1 MTESDIKKTLEEHIC
16 WLNDEGGRRA
26 DLRWADLRGANLRG
40 ANLRRANLRGADLS
54 RADLRWAD
62 LSGANLH
69 WANLRGADLSRADL
83 RGADLSGANLHWAN
97 LRGANLREANLD
109 FSVLPLWCG
118 SLNVKVDDRIVR
130 QLLYHVIRIAQVSS
144 LSQEL
149 KDALLSKAL
158 IKQANLFHRA
168 TDGGVEK
175 IEETLNASWET

>member
-26 DLRWADLRGANLRG
+26 DLSEANLRE
-40 ANLRRANLRGADLS
+40 ANLRRANLRRANLSGADLR
-54 RADLRWAD
+54 RADLSEAD
-62 LSGANLH
+62 LS
-69 WANLRGADLSRADL
+69 
-83 RGADLSGANLHWAN
+83 
-97 LRGANLREANLD
+97 EANLD

>member
-26 DLRWADLRGANLRG
+26 DLSE
-40 ANLRRANLRGADLS
+40 ANLRRANLSGADLR
-54 RADLRWAD
+54 RADLRRAD
-62 LSGANLH
+62 LS
-69 WANLRGADLSRADL
+69 
-83 RGADLSGANLHWAN
+83 
-97 LRGANLREANLD
+97 EANLD

>member
-26 DLRWADLRGANLRG
+26 DLSE
-40 ANLRRANLRGADLS
+40 ANLRRANLR
-54 RADLRWAD
+54 RAN
-62 LSGANLH
+62 LSG
-69 WANLRGADLSRADL
+69 ADL
-83 RGADLSGANLHWAN
+83 RGADLRRAD
-97 LRGANLREANLD
+97 LRRADLSEADLSEANLD

>member
-26 DLRWADLRGANLRG
+26 DLSEANLSGADLR
-40 ANLRRANLRGADLS
+40 
-54 RADLRWAD
+54 RADLRRAD
-62 LSGANLH
+62 LSE
-69 WANLRGADLSRADL
+69 ADLS
-83 RGADLSGANLHWAN
+83 
-97 LRGANLREANLD
+97 EANLD

>member
-26 DLRWADLRGANLRG
+26 DLSE
-40 ANLRRANLRGADLS
+40 ANLRRANLRRANLSGADLS
-54 RADLRWAD
+54 EAD
-62 LSGANLH
+62 LS
-69 WANLRGADLSRADL
+69 
-83 RGADLSGANLHWAN
+83 
-97 LRGANLREANLD
+97 EANLD

>member
-26 DLRWADLRGANLRG
+26 DLSE
-40 ANLRRANLRGADLS
+40 ANLRRANLRRANLSGADLR
-54 RADLRWAD
+54 RADL
-62 LSGANLH
+62 LS
-69 WANLRGADLSRADL
+69 
-83 RGADLSGANLHWAN
+83 
-97 LRGANLREANLD
+97 EANLD

-144 LSQEL
+144 LRQEL

>member
-26 DLRWADLRGANLRG
+26 DLSE
-40 ANLRRANLRGADLS
+40 ANLRRANLRRANLSGADLR
-54 RADLRWAD
+54 RADL
-62 LSGANLH
+62 S
-69 WANLRGADLSRADL
+69 
-83 RGADLSGANLHWAN
+83 
-97 LRGANLREANLD
+97 EANLD

>member
-26 DLRWADLRGANLRG
+26 DLSEANLSGADLRR
-40 ANLRRANLRGADLS
+40 ADLS
-54 RADLRWAD
+54 EAD
-62 LSGANLH
+62 LS
-69 WANLRGADLSRADL
+69 
-83 RGADLSGANLHWAN
+83 
-97 LRGANLREANLD
+97 EANLD

>member
-26 DLRWADLRGANLRG
+26 DLR
-40 ANLRRANLRGADLS
+40 
-54 RADLRWAD
+54 RADLRRAD
-62 LSGANLH
+62 LSE
-69 WANLRGADLSRADL
+69 ADLS
-83 RGADLSGANLHWAN
+83 
-97 LRGANLREANLD
+97 EANLD

>member
-26 DLRWADLRGANLRG
+26 DLSE
-40 ANLRRANLRGADLS
+40 ANLRRANLRRANLSGADLR
-54 RADLRWAD
+54 RADLRRAD
-62 LSGANLH
+62 LS
-69 WANLRGADLSRADL
+69 
-83 RGADLSGANLHWAN
+83 
-97 LRGANLREANLD
+97 EANLD

>member
-26 DLRWADLRGANLRG
+26 DLSE
-40 ANLRRANLRGADLS
+40 ADLS
-54 RADLRWAD
+54 
-62 LSGANLH
+62 
-69 WANLRGADLSRADL
+69 
-83 RGADLSGANLHWAN
+83 
-97 LRGANLREANLD
+97 EANLD

>member
-26 DLRWADLRGANLRG
+26 DLSE
-40 ANLRRANLRGADLS
+40 ANLRRANLRRADLSEANLRRANLRRANLSGADLR
-54 RADLRWAD
+54 RADLRRAD
-62 LSGANLH
+62 LS
-69 WANLRGADLSRADL
+69 
-83 RGADLSGANLHWAN
+83 
-97 LRGANLREANLD
+97 EANLD

>member
-26 DLRWADLRGANLRG
+26 DLSE
-40 ANLRRANLRGADLS
+40 ANLRRANLRRANLSGADLR
-54 RADLRWAD
+54 RADLRRAN
-62 LSGANLH
+62 LSGAD
-69 WANLRGADLSRADL
+69 LRRADL
-83 RGADLSGANLHWAN
+83 RRADLSEADLS
-97 LRGANLREANLD
+97 EANLD

>member
-26 DLRWADLRGANLRG
+26 DLSE
-40 ANLRRANLRGADLS
+40 ANLRRANLRRADLS
-54 RADLRWAD
+54 EAD
-62 LSGANLH
+62 LS
-69 WANLRGADLSRADL
+69 
-83 RGADLSGANLHWAN
+83 
-97 LRGANLREANLD
+97 EANLD

>member
-26 DLRWADLRGANLRG
+26 DLSE
-40 ANLRRANLRGADLS
+40 ANLRRANLR
-54 RADLRWAD
+54 RAN
-62 LSGANLH
+62 LSG
-69 WANLRGADLSRADL
+69 ADL
-83 RGADLSGANLHWAN
+83 RGADLRRAD
-97 LRGANLREANLD
+97 LRRADLSEANLD

>member
-1 MTESDIKKTLEEHIC
+1 MTESNIKKTLEEHIC

-26 DLRWADLRGANLRG
+26 DLSGANLSGTDLRGADLRGADLRG
-40 ANLRRANLRGADLS
+40 
-54 RADLRWAD
+54 
-62 LSGANLH
+62 
-69 WANLRGADLSRADL
+69 ADL
-83 RGADLSGANLHWAN
+83 RGADLSGANLS
-97 LRGANLREANLD
+97 GADLREANLD
-109 FSVLPLWCG
+109 FSVLLLWCG

-168 TDGGVEK
+168 TDGDVEK
-175 IEETLNASWET
+175 IEETLNASWEI

>member
-26 DLRWADLRGANLRG
+26 DLSGAN
-40 ANLRRANLRGADLS
+40 
-54 RADLRWAD
+54 LRWAD
-62 LSGANLH
+62 LSGA
-69 WANLRGADLSRADL
+69 DL
-83 RGADLSGANLHWAN
+83 READLSGANLSGAN
-97 LRGANLREANLD
+97 LSGANLSGADLRGANLREANLD
-109 FSVLPLWCG
+109 FSVLLLSCD

-168 TDGGVEK
+168 TDGDVDK

>member
-26 DLRWADLRGANLRG
+26 DLSE
-40 ANLRRANLRGADLS
+40 ANLRRANLRRANLSGADLR
-54 RADLRWAD
+54 RADLR
-62 LSGANLH
+62 
-69 WANLRGADLSRADL
+69 RADL
-83 RGADLSGANLHWAN
+83 RRADLSEADLS
-97 LRGANLREANLD
+97 EANLD

>member
-26 DLRWADLRGANLRG
+26 DLSEANLPR
-40 ANLRRANLRGADLS
+40 ANLRRANLSGADLR
-54 RADLRWAD
+54 RADLSEAD
-62 LSGANLH
+62 LS
-69 WANLRGADLSRADL
+69 
-83 RGADLSGANLHWAN
+83 
-97 LRGANLREANLD
+97 EANLD

>member
-26 DLRWADLRGANLRG
+26 DLSE
-40 ANLRRANLRGADLS
+40 ANLRRANLR
-54 RADLRWAD
+54 RADLRRAD
-62 LSGANLH
+62 LSE
-69 WANLRGADLSRADL
+69 ADLS
-83 RGADLSGANLHWAN
+83 
-97 LRGANLREANLD
+97 EANLD

>member
-26 DLRWADLRGANLRG
+26 DLSE
-40 ANLRRANLRGADLS
+40 ANLRRANLRRANLRRANLSGADLR
-54 RADLRWAD
+54 RADLRRAD
-62 LSGANLH
+62 LSE
-69 WANLRGADLSRADL
+69 ADLS
-83 RGADLSGANLHWAN
+83 
-97 LRGANLREANLD
+97 EANLD

>member
-26 DLRWADLRGANLRG
+26 DLSE
-40 ANLRRANLRGADLS
+40 ANLRRANLRRANLRRADLS
-54 RADLRWAD
+54 EAD
-62 LSGANLH
+62 LS
-69 WANLRGADLSRADL
+69 
-83 RGADLSGANLHWAN
+83 
-97 LRGANLREANLD
+97 EANLD

>member
-26 DLRWADLRGANLRG
+26 DLSE
-40 ANLRRANLRGADLS
+40 ANLRRANLR
-54 RADLRWAD
+54 R
-62 LSGANLH
+62 ANL
-69 WANLRGADLSRADL
+69 S
-83 RGADLSGANLHWAN
+83 GADLSGAD
-97 LRGANLREANLD
+97 LRRADLSEADLSEANLD

>member
-26 DLRWADLRGANLRG
+26 DLSE
-40 ANLRRANLRGADLS
+40 ANLRRANLRRANLS
-54 RADLRWAD
+54 RADLRRAD
-62 LSGANLH
+62 LSE
-69 WANLRGADLSRADL
+69 ADLS
-83 RGADLSGANLHWAN
+83 
-97 LRGANLREANLD
+97 EANLD

>member
-26 DLRWADLRGANLRG
+26 DL
-40 ANLRRANLRGADLS
+40 S
-54 RADLRWAD
+54 
-62 LSGANLH
+62 
-69 WANLRGADLSRADL
+69 
-83 RGADLSGANLHWAN
+83 
-97 LRGANLREANLD
+97 EANLD

>member
-40 ANLRRANLRGADLS
+40 ANLRRANLS
-54 RADLRWAD
+54 
-62 LSGANLH
+62 
-69 WANLRGADLSRADL
+69 GADLSRADL
-83 RGADLSGANLHWAN
+83 RG
-97 LRGANLREANLD
+97 ANLD

>member
-26 DLRWADLRGANLRG
+26 DLSE
-40 ANLRRANLRGADLS
+40 ANLRRANLSGADLR
-54 RADLRWAD
+54 RADLSEAD
-62 LSGANLH
+62 LS
-69 WANLRGADLSRADL
+69 
-83 RGADLSGANLHWAN
+83 
-97 LRGANLREANLD
+97 EANLD

>member
-26 DLRWADLRGANLRG
+26 DLSE
-40 ANLRRANLRGADLS
+40 ANLRRADLRRADLS
-54 RADLRWAD
+54 EAD
-62 LSGANLH
+62 LS
-69 WANLRGADLSRADL
+69 
-83 RGADLSGANLHWAN
+83 
-97 LRGANLREANLD
+97 EANLD

>member
-26 DLRWADLRGANLRG
+26 DLSE
-40 ANLRRANLRGADLS
+40 ANLRRANLR
-54 RADLRWAD
+54 RADLR
-62 LSGANLH
+62 
-69 WANLRGADLSRADL
+69 RADL
-83 RGADLSGANLHWAN
+83 RRADLSEADLSEAD
-97 LRGANLREANLD
+97 LSEANLD

>member
-40 ANLRRANLRGADLS
+40 ANLRRANLSGADLSRADLRGADLRRADLRGADLS
-54 RADLRWAD
+54 RADLRW
-62 LSGANLH
+62 
-69 WANLRGADLSRADL
+69 
-83 RGADLSGANLHWAN
+83 ADLSGANLHWAN

>member
-26 DLRWADLRGANLRG
+26 DLSE
-40 ANLRRANLRGADLS
+40 ANLRRANLRRANLSGADLRRANLRRANLS
-54 RADLRWAD
+54 GADLRRADLRRAN
-62 LSGANLH
+62 LSGAD
-69 WANLRGADLSRADL
+69 LRRADL
-83 RGADLSGANLHWAN
+83 RRADLSEADLS
-97 LRGANLREANLD
+97 EANLD

>member
-1 MTESDIKKTLEEHIC
+1 MTESDFKKTFGEHIC

-26 DLRWADLRGANLRG
+26 DLSE
-40 ANLRRANLRGADLS
+40 ANLRRANLRRADLSEANLRRANLSGADLR
-54 RADLRWAD
+54 RADLRRAD
-62 LSGANLH
+62 LSE
-69 WANLRGADLSRADL
+69 ADLS
-83 RGADLSGANLHWAN
+83 
-97 LRGANLREANLD
+97 EANLD

>member
-26 DLRWADLRGANLRG
+26 DLSGANLRRADLHGADLRRADLRWADLRE
-40 ANLRRANLRGADLS
+40 ANLRGADLS
-54 RADLRWAD
+54 RAD
-62 LSGANLH
+62 
-69 WANLRGADLSRADL
+69 
-83 RGADLSGANLHWAN
+83 

>member
-26 DLRWADLRGANLRG
+26 DLSE
-40 ANLRRANLRGADLS
+40 ANLRRANLRRANLSGADLR
-54 RADLRWAD
+54 RADLSEAD
-62 LSGANLH
+62 LS
-69 WANLRGADLSRADL
+69 
-83 RGADLSGANLHWAN
+83 
-97 LRGANLREANLD
+97 EANLD

>member
-26 DLRWADLRGANLRG
+26 DLSE
-40 ANLRRANLRGADLS
+40 ANLRRANLRRANLSGADLR
-54 RADLRWAD
+54 RADLRRAD
-62 LSGANLH
+62 LSE
-69 WANLRGADLSRADL
+69 ADLS
-83 RGADLSGANLHWAN
+83 
-97 LRGANLREANLD
+97 EANLD

>member
-26 DLRWADLRGANLRG
+26 DLSE
-40 ANLRRANLRGADLS
+40 ANLRRANLRRANLSGADLR
-54 RADLRWAD
+54 RADLSEADLRRAD
-62 LSGANLH
+62 LSE
-69 WANLRGADLSRADL
+69 ADLS
-83 RGADLSGANLHWAN
+83 
-97 LRGANLREANLD
+97 EANLD

>member
-26 DLRWADLRGANLRG
+26 DLSE
-40 ANLRRANLRGADLS
+40 ANLRRANLRRANLSGADLR
-54 RADLRWAD
+54 RADLREAD
-62 LSGANLH
+62 LSE
-69 WANLRGADLSRADL
+69 ADLS
-83 RGADLSGANLHWAN
+83 
-97 LRGANLREANLD
+97 EANLD

>member
-26 DLRWADLRGANLRG
+26 DLSE
-40 ANLRRANLRGADLS
+40 ANLRRANLR
-54 RADLRWAD
+54 RADLR
-62 LSGANLH
+62 
-69 WANLRGADLSRADL
+69 RADL
-83 RGADLSGANLHWAN
+83 RRADLSEADLS
-97 LRGANLREANLD
+97 EANLD